1 MTMNRDDKDLLQL
14 AAFDGGRLLDA
25 LDRLTPEGTTWLNK
39 MMRNN
44 GAPNVEDVRLFV
56 ELVKK
61 AAWPGSQKP
70 PLMTFWLQKIVEFL
84 TGKNRH

>member
-1 MTMNRDDKDLLQL
+1 MNRDDKDLLQL
-14 AAFDGGRLLDA
+14 ATFDGGRLLDA
-25 LDRLTPEGTTWLNK
+25 LDRLTPEGTTWLNE
-39 MMRNN
+39 MMSDN

-61 AAWPGSQKP
+61 AAWPGSQKS
-70 PLMTFWLQKIVEFL
+70 PLTFWLPKIVEFL

>member
-1 MTMNRDDKDLLQL
+1 MTMNRDEKDLLQL
-14 AAFDGGRLLDA
+14 AADCGGRLLDA

-39 MMRNN
+39 VMRNN

-61 AAWPGSQKP
+61 AARPGKKP